1 MIFQIPSSQNLGEH
15 RRVPNSIKRGEKV
28 GSLKEQRKIEIIE
41 AAIRVF
47 GEYGYHEGKM
57 EEIADKAG
65 IGKSTIY
72 EYFSSK
78 KEIFQKMLQHVFET
92 YIEEAQKATLKKSSA
107 RDKFMAL
114 LNYHWNFI
122 DLYVDTIEQIFF
134 QFKNVSDEIS
144 PYIIRVHKSMIDFLS
159 GIVAGGIKTGEIR
172 ANIDKEKVA
181 FIMLGVIASSN
192 FMRYSLKNKRYNDIK
207 ATHIVDVLFEGL
219 SG

>member
-1 MIFQIPSSQNLGEH
+1 M
-15 RRVPNSIKRGEKV
+15 

-92 YIEEAQKATLKKSSA
+92 YIEEVQKATLKKSSA

-144 PYIIRVHKSMIDFLS
+144 PYIIRAHKSMVDFLF

-172 ANIDKEKVA
+172 TNIDKEKAA
-181 FIMLGVIASSN
+181 FIMLSIVAGSN
-192 FMRYSLKNKRYNDIK
+192 FMRCSPKDKKYDDID
-207 ATHIVDVLFEGL
+207 AMHIIDILFEGL